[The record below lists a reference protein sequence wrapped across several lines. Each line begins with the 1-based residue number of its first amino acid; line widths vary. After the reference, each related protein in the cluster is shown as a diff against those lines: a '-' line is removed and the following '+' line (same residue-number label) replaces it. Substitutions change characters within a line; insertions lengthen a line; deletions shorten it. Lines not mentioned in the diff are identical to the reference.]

1 MITTAERDAEKTRK
15 RVGDLHARLAAGTEA
30 QTAHRQ
36 LRDCLADNGKSW
48 GALTQALED
57 AFAVGAAFFDPD
69 PQRENAP
76 TLLRADD
83 LQPDDIAYLL
93 AFHDRMD
100 SSDPSEWKD
109 ARDQIKVL
117 LEHHGLNWTDLSN
130 LLRAAM
136 DRHPE
141 WQPNLLDA
149 LVDAIK
155 HYVWFNNEHDPVLA
169 ALWFMHTHV
178 YDRFMHTPRLAVF
191 SQEESSGKSTL
202 VAHLGS
208 RLVRNPYAV
217 GNVTAASL
225 FRRIHNTKPSAL
237 IVEGDNQPWGYDFIS
252 LLNNGYEKNP
262 GLISRAG
269 KGAATV
275 DYYVFA
281 PLAFDWYLGSHRPL
295 PPRTSLSRCL
305 TIDLDRAPSGSKP
318 PKFKDTDTEWMQ
330 RLADLQQGISIWASN
345 VVLNDEPEM
354 PPQLTSRTDRTE
366 NNWCP
371 LIAIADSIG
380 RGEIARQAAITKS
393 QRRINDSPR
402 IRLARDIRVVRDAIS
417 PRQKIEANEL
427 VEELCK
433 LEECSLE
440 NNETWN
446 DWTGPAGNEAPH
458 KLKTREVTRLL
469 RTFKPPIRP
478 RTVRE
483 GDKTYRGYDF
493 KWFEPIWDQYCDDG
507 DTSTHAKRI
516 SHLRVVKE

>member
-1 MITTAERDAEKTRK
+1 MPRRSVSGSETCTRGSRQGQK
-15 RVGDLHARLAAGTEA
+15 PRLRTGNYALPWPTMA
-30 QTAHRQ
+30 
-36 LRDCLADNGKSW
+36 SY
-48 GALTQALED
+48 GAMLTQALED
-57 AFAVGAAFFDPD
+57 AFTVGASFFDPD
-69 PQRENAP
+69 PLRENAP
-76 TLLRADD
+76 ALLRVDD
-83 LQPDDIAYLL
+83 LQPDDIAFLL

-109 ARDQIKVL
+109 ARDQINVL

-136 DRHPE
+136 EKHPD

-149 LVDAIK
+149 LVEAIK
-155 HYVWFNNEHDPVLA
+155 HYVWFNNEHDAILA

-178 YDRFMHTPRLAVF
+178 WDRFMHTPRLAVF

-202 VAHLGS
+202 VAHIGS
-208 RLVRNPYAV
+208 RLVRNPYGV
-217 GNVTAASL
+217 GNITAAAA
-225 FRRIHNTKPSAL
+225 FRRIHNTKPSVL

-305 TIDLDRAPSGSKP
+305 VLDLERAPSGSKP

-330 RLADLQQGISIWASN
+330 RLADLQQGISIWAST

-380 RGEIARQAAITKS
+380 RGDVARHAAIAKS

-402 IRLARDIRVVRDAIS
+402 IRLARDIRVVRDVIS
-417 PRQKIEANEL
+417 RSKIEATEL

-433 LEECSLE
+433 LEECSLDE
-440 NNETWN
+440 QRDLERLDRPSGHRSSTQVE
-446 DWTGPAGNEAPH
+446 DAGSDPLAQNLQAADQATH
-458 KLKTREVTRLL
+458 RARGQQ
-469 RTFKPPIRP
+469 RA
-478 RTVRE
+478 
-483 GDKTYRGYDF
+483 YRGYEF
-493 KWFEPIWDQYCDDG
+493 KWFEPVWDQYCADG

-516 SHLRVVKE
+516 SHLRVVKD